1 MTLSQLAGTELSRQ
15 AIHLIEAGKSR
26 PSMPTLEL
34 IARRTGKPVSFFL
47 SPARGGQLA
56 MADERVL
63 ELQRLCAQQQ
73 FQGAVG
79 LGEKVLADSPPPSVA
94 AQVNHYL
101 GQALIKLNRA
111 DEALAHLHRAQ
122 GLLEDEPDPWLAVDL
137 ADWEACALYLKEDS
151 RALAVAEKALR
162 LCRET
167 DPRLPGTEARILE
180 HLATIHVKNHSYDR
194 AITYYEEALDTAGGI
209 RDLSRMG
216 RTYHGLG
223 IAYQQL
229 GNLERATEFT
239 HKALALFALERD
251 QALVARGE
259 NELGLLLM
267 RQGQVARAE
276 ELFRGALAH
285 FAEAGVELSK
295 SHVLLS
301 LAELKMGAGRLDEAG
316 QLLDQAIDLAT
327 RLGETLAL
335 STGHLMRG
343 QLYSRLERHAQSD
356 IEFGAAFGLL
366 SEAGLQDRLAE
377 GHADYAEVLQQRGDT
392 AGASEHWREAAQIA
406 LRKTP
411 QRSSSADIA
420 QGSNTAV

>member
-1 MTLSQLAGTELSRQ
+1 MTLSQLAGAELSRQ
-15 AIHLIEAGKSR
+15 AIHLVETGKSK
-26 PSMPTLEL
+26 PSMLTLEL
-34 IARRTGKPVSFFL
+34 IASRTGKPVSFFL

-56 MADERVL
+56 AADERVL
-63 ELQRLCAQQQ
+63 ELQRLCVQQH
-73 FQGAVG
+73 FQGAVE
-79 LGEKVLADSPPPSVA
+79 LGEKILADGPPPSVA

-101 GQALIKLNRA
+101 GQALAKLNRA
-111 DEALAHLHRAQ
+111 DEALAYLHRAQ
-122 GLLEDEPDPWLAVDL
+122 ALLQGEPDPWLAADC

-151 RALAVAEKALR
+151 RALTVGEEALR

-194 AITYYEEALDTAGGI
+194 AITYYEEALDTAGAI

-251 QALVARGE
+251 QALIARGE

-276 ELFRGALAH
+276 ELFRGAIAH
-285 FAEAGVELSK
+285 FEAAGVEQSK

-301 LAELKMGAGRLDEAG
+301 LAELKMGAGHLDEAG
-316 QLLDQAIDLAT
+316 QLLDKAIELAT

-335 STGHLMRG
+335 STGHLLRG
-343 QLYSRLERHAQSD
+343 RLYARLDRRAQSD
-356 IEFGAAFGLL
+356 MEFAAAFGLL
-366 SEAGLQDRLAE
+366 SGAGLHDRLAE
-377 GHADYAEVLQQRGDT
+377 SHADYAEVLEQRGDA

-406 LRKTP
+406 LRKSTQLP
-411 QRSSSADIA
+411 SRADIA

>member
-1 MTLSQLAGTELSRQ
+1 MTLSQLAGAELSRQ
-15 AIHLIEAGKSR
+15 AIYLVETGKSK

-34 IARRTGKPVSFFL
+34 IATRTGKAVSYFL
-47 SPARGGQLA
+47 SPARGGQPA
-56 MADERVL
+56 MLDERVL
-63 ELQRLCAQQQ
+63 ELQRLCVQQQ
-73 FQGAVG
+73 FQGAVE
-79 LGEKVLADSPPPSVA
+79 LGEKILADSLPPSVA

-101 GQALIKLNRA
+101 GQALAKLNRA
-111 DEALAHLHRAQ
+111 DEALTHLHRAQ
-122 GLLEDEPDPWLAVDL
+122 ALLEVEPDPWLAADC

-151 RALAVAEKALR
+151 RALTVAEKALH

-194 AITYYEEALDTAGGI
+194 AIAYYEEALDTAGAI
-209 RDLSRMG
+209 RDLTRMG

-229 GNLERATEFT
+229 GNLQRATEFT

-251 QALVARGE
+251 QALIARGE
-259 NELGLLLM
+259 NELGLLMM
-267 RQGQVARAE
+267 RQGQAARAE
-276 ELFRGALAH
+276 ELFRGAIAH
-285 FAEAGVELSK
+285 FEAAGVEQSK

-301 LAELKMGAGRLDEAG
+301 LAELKMGAGHLDEAG
-316 QLLDQAIDLAT
+316 QLLDKAIELAT

-335 STGHLMRG
+335 STGHLLRG
-343 QLYSRLERHAQSD
+343 RLYTHLDRHGQSD
-356 IEFGAAFGLL
+356 LEFAAAFRLL
-366 SEAGLQDRLAE
+366 SEAGLHDRLAE
-377 GHADYAEVLQQRGDT
+377 SHADYAEVLEQRGDA

-406 LRKTP
+406 LRKSTQLP
-411 QRSSSADIA
+411 SRADIA